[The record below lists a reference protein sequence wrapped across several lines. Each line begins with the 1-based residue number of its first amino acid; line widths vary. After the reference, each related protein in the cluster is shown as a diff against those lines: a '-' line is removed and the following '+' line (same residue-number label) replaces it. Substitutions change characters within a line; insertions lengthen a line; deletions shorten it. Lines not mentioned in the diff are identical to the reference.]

1 MIKRMSWA
9 WTLAVMV
16 FIAGAAS
23 LPAGISQEASLSGLL
38 PKGAAL
44 AGWTPDGLPQE
55 FKGDDLFVYIDGGA
69 EIYLEYGF
77 SRAVVQDYRTAGGRA
92 VSLEVFEMADPAAAY
107 GMYTFKT
114 TGKGKPIELGQGG
127 QLEDYYLNFWKDR
140 YLITITGFDEN
151 PETVAG
157 LLTVAREADLA
168 VGGEGHRPTIIDILP
183 AEGLDSG
190 SVLYFRGRL
199 GLNNA
204 FPMAAPGNLQA
215 REGVRARYGQGQ
227 LVVLDCGEGEPV
239 RESFD
244 SLKAIFQGGGR
255 FQDFIES
262 DGAIGAA
269 DEKGTPYRASVVKGW
284 VLITTGFEPKTSKDL
299 LNSLRRK
306 L

>member
-1 MIKRMSWA
+1 MSKRMSWA
-9 WTLAVMV
+9 WSFAVMMA
-16 FIAGAAS
+16 IAGAAFS
-23 LPAGISQEASLSGLL
+23 PSGLSQESGLSGLL
-38 PKGAAL
+38 PKSAAL
-44 AGWTPDGLPQE
+44 AGWTPDGSPQE

-255 FQDFIES
+255 FQDFIEAE
-262 DGAIGAA
+262 GAISAA

-284 VLITTGFEPKTSKDL
+284 VLITTGFEPKTSKNL
-299 LNSLRRK
+299 LDSLRRK